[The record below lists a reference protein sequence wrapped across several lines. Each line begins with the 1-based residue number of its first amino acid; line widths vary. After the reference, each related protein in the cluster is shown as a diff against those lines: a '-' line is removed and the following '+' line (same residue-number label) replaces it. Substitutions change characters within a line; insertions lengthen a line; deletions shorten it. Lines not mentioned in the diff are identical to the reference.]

1 METVKKIFAPVIKW
15 WNGFV
20 EKHPKLAEWVR
31 EGGLF
36 LVFSYVVTFIK
47 LLLLMFLPALFHAMV
62 GDVEWLW
69 PGIPVTMFGVNFKL
83 AIIGNALET
92 ASTGGYLVESG
103 LAFTLAN
110 LTAIVFGEIINFP
123 LQRNVTFRSHGPV
136 GLQALCHGA
145 ATIVVFLVMNLFTC
159 IWNPVTTALIT
170 NEALRNTVSSIVTTV
185 VTGGVAMVII
195 FAVDKIIFSPNFGK
209 KKE

>member
-1 METVKKIFAPVIKW
+1 MQ
-15 WNGFV
+15 GF
-20 EKHPKLAEWVR
+20 KNWMGQHPKAAQWIR

-47 LLLLMFLPALFHAMV
+47 MLLLMFLPAMFHGIV
-62 GDVEWLW
+62 GDVEWLF
-69 PGIPVTMFGVNFKL
+69 PGVPVTLFGVDFKL
-83 AIIGNALET
+83 AIVGNALET
-92 ASTGGYLVESG
+92 GADGAFLINSG

-110 LTAIVFGEIINFP
+110 LTAIMFGECINFP
-123 LQRNVTFRSHGPV
+123 LQRNVTFKSHGPV
-136 GLQALCHGA
+136 VSQILCHFA

-159 IWNPVTTALIT
+159 VWNPVTVALIP

-195 FAVDKIIFSPNFGK
+195 FAVDKTIFKPGFGK
-209 KKE
+209 KK